1 VKTILHYLKPY
12 TFRIIIG
19 LSIKTGGTMIELVI
33 PYILSHLIDD
43 VAPTVAETKDLT
55 PVILWGLVM
64 IGCSLLAW
72 IGNVTA
78 NRMASRV
85 ASWSARNIRHDLFE
99 KISYLSCR
107 KSDEF
112 TIPSL
117 ISRLSSDTYNVHQF
131 TGMIQRMGIRAP
143 ILTLGGLI
151 ITATLDPVLTLVLLA
166 VMPFVIGIVF
176 LRIKKGAPLFR
187 KVQVAQDDL
196 VRKVRE
202 NITGVRVIK
211 ALSKTDYE
219 VERFDEVNKAVVS
232 SEMKANMVMM
242 LTGPAMNLF
251 LNIGITACIV
261 VGAYRVNAG
270 TMKVGVILAFL
281 SYFTIILNALMS
293 ISRIFTMYTRASASG
308 DRIAEV
314 LDCEDSID
322 LEDHPSIT
330 TDAHIVFDHVSFSYN
345 GVRDNLSD
353 VSFELKKGQ
362 TLGLIGPTG
371 SGKTTLIQL
380 LMRFYDVESGHIYID
395 GRELRTI
402 PPEELHTMFGVVFQ
416 NDALFADTLRENID
430 FGRVLSDDNIAH
442 AAECAQAKEFIDS
455 LEEGYTYPLAIRGM
469 NLSGGQRQRVLIS
482 RALAG
487 DPKILILDDSS
498 SALDY
503 KTDASLR
510 QAIDRDYKSVTRVV
524 VAQRVSSIKNAD
536 LILVIEEGQIIGRG
550 RHDDLLKT
558 CPSYKEISDMQMGDE
573 SHA

>member
-1 VKTILHYLKPY
+1 MKTILQYLKPY
-12 TFRIIIG
+12 SWRIALG
-19 LSIKTGGTMIELVI
+19 LSIKTGGTMIELII

-43 VAPTVAETKDLT
+43 VAPTKNIPAVL
-55 PVILWGLVM
+55 LWGLAMVL
-64 IGCSLLAW
+64 CSVLAW
-72 IGNVTA
+72 VGNVTA

-85 ASWSARNIRHDLFE
+85 ASWSARNIRHDLFQ

-117 ISRLSSDTYNVHQF
+117 VSRLSSDTYNVHQF

-151 ITATLDPVLTLVLLA
+151 ITATIDPVLTLVLLS
-166 VMPFVIGIVF
+166 VMPFVLGIVV
-176 LRIKKGAPLFR
+176 LRIRKGAPLFR
-187 KVQVAQDDL
+187 KVQSAQDDL

-219 VERFDEVNKAVVS
+219 IERFDEVNKSVVS

-270 TMKVGVILAFL
+270 QMKVGVILAFL

-314 LDCEDSID
+314 LDCVDTIEP
-322 LEDHPSIT
+322 EEHPSVV
-330 TDAHIVFDHVSFSYN
+330 TDAHIIFDHVSFSYN

-380 LMRFYDVESGHIYID
+380 LMRFYDVGSGHIYID

-430 FGRVLSDDNIAH
+430 FGRVLSDENLAH
-442 AAECAQAKEFIDS
+442 AAECAQAGEFIDS
-455 LEEGYTYPLAIRGM
+455 LDDGYAHPLAIRGM

-510 QAIDRDYKSVTRVV
+510 QAIDRDYSHVTRVV
-524 VAQRVSSIKNAD
+524 VAQRISSIKNAD
-536 LILVIEEGQIIGRG
+536 LILVIEEGQVIGRG
-550 RHDDLLKT
+550 THEELLVS
-558 CPSYKEISDMQMGDE
+558 CPGYKEISDMQMGDE
-573 SHA
+573 THA